1 MTGESVMIG
10 GLPEREDPAAL
21 IGFEADVVELTAQER
36 GRPHR
41 RVTTRAGRVFTLVL
55 PPGDTLVPGR
65 VLYVGPGFYVTVAA
79 GARGSAWRSRSAA
92 CTPRLPSWT
101 ASCSCRTS
109 RRCSVC
115 SRAWGCRGR
124 ERAPPS
130 FRSRAA
136 LLTEALPNFA
146 RDSAVRPQVS
156 SACRIRND
164 IRH

>member
-65 VLYVGPGFYVTVAA
+65 VLYVGPGFYVTVEAA
-79 GARGSAWRSRSAA
+79 PEALLAVSPRSRREGIRVALEVGRLHSALA
-92 CTPRLPSWT
+92 VVDGQLLVPDEPAVQRLLARLGVPW
-101 ASCSCRTS
+101 ART
-109 RRCSVC
+109 
-115 SRAWGCRGR
+115 
-124 ERAPPS
+124 RAPFIP
-130 FRSRAA
+130 
-136 LLTEALPNFA
+136 L
-146 RDSAVRPQVS
+146 S
-156 SACRIRND
+156 SGSP
-164 IRH
+164 H